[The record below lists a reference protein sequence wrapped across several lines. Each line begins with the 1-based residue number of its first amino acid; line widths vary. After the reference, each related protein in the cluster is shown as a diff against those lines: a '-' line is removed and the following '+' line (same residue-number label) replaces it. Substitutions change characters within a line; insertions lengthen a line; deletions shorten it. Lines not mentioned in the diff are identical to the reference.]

1 MAVKVSH
8 SLDGRL
14 TEKILQL
21 YIDSLMLSRPLNV
34 LTCLDLAPYSKNF
47 KFSLVHH
54 FMIF

>member
-8 SLDGRL
+8 YLDDRL